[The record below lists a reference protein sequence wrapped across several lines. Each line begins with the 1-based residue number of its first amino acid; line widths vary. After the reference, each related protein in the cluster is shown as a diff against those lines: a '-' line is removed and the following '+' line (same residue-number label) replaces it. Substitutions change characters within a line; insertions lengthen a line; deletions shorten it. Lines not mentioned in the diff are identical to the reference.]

1 MEIKKENIDKLL
13 SQYNIDGLK
22 QLYKEKYE
30 VYDKSFE
37 MAIKVNADYDEFVKN
52 HNTELMELFEIDI
65 AISIK
70 KDVRDISFHWVNKE
84 FAYGILFPIDT
95 FIFNCEHDILKDED
109 GHCFYATHD
118 LISDIEVYP
127 SITKMGFFRKDFKYV
142 LLIENPKPTPQV
154 FINI

>member
-70 KDVRDISFHWVNKE
+70 EDVRDISFHWVNKE
-84 FAYGILFPIDT
+84 NFYGI
-95 FIFNCEHDILKDED
+95 N
-109 GHCFYATHD
+109 G
-118 LISDIEVYP
+118 
-127 SITKMGFFRKDFKYV
+127 
-142 LLIENPKPTPQV
+142 
-154 FINI
+154 